1 MGNGAM
7 GHRKTDKEEVALN
20 ADKDDK
26 SRKMKKEEIV
36 RKLVAGELKFY
47 QIDDLAASRKDAVDA
62 RREALERLSGVPLR
76 HVGCFTYD
84 ADAVTKKNVENAI
97 GAVQVPLGFA
107 GPIRVNGEYAKGD
120 FYVPLATTEGAL
132 VASVNRGCS
141 VCTAAGGVN
150 AMIFQDE
157 MTRAPVMTVSSLA
170 QAKEIIETLRK
181 PEFMDELRA
190 VVATTTRHGR
200 LLRVDPYVVGK
211 NIFLRFAYDT
221 KDAMGMNMVTIAS
234 EAVMRRL
241 EQQFG
246 ARHVTVSSNMCTD
259 KKPAAINVI
268 EGRGRTV
275 VAEVTIPKDIVAAR
289 LKATPERMCD
299 VHYRK
304 NFLGS
309 ARAVSFGFNS
319 HVANVVAAMF
329 IACGQDPAHVVE
341 GSNAITSAELTDA
354 GDLQFSV
361 SMPSL
366 PLGTVGGG
374 TSVCTQGECLSLLG
388 VRGGGD
394 PPGSNARK
402 LAEIVASA
410 SLAGELSLLGALAS
424 QDLARAHAKYGR

>member
-1 MGNGAM
+1 MD
-7 GHRKTDKEEVALN
+7 R
-20 ADKDDK
+20 
-26 SRKMKKEEIV
+26 EEIV
-36 RKLVAGELKFY
+36 RKLVSGELKFY
-47 QIDDLAASRKDAVDA
+47 EAEKATAT
-62 RREALERLSGVPLR
+62 RREAVEARRAAVEQLTGTRLE
-76 HVGCFTYD
+76 HVGHYSYD
-84 ADAVTKKNVENAI
+84 AETVTKKNIENAI
-97 GAVQVPLGFA
+97 GAVQVPLGVA
-107 GPIRVNGEYAKGD
+107 GPIRINGEYAKGD
-120 FYVPLATTEGAL
+120 FYIPLATTEGAL

-141 VCTAAGGVN
+141 VCSLAGGVN
-150 AMIFQDE
+150 AMVFQDE
-157 MTRAPVMTVSSLA
+157 MTRAPVMTVSSLG
-170 QAKEIIETLRK
+170 QAKQIFQALQT
-181 PEFMDELRA
+181 PELMQEMRA
-190 VVATTTRHGR
+190 VVATTTRHGE
-200 LLRVDPYVVGK
+200 LLRIDPYIVGK

-234 EAVMRRL
+234 EAVMNFL
-241 EQQFG
+241 EKKFG

-268 EGRGRTV
+268 EGRGRTT
-275 VAEVTIPKDIVAAR
+275 VAEITIPHDMVAAK

-319 HVANVVAAMF
+319 HVANVVAAMY

-341 GSNAITSAELTDA
+341 GSNAITSAELTDN

-374 TSVCTQGECLSLLG
+374 TGIATQSECLTLLG
-388 VRGGGD
+388 VKGGGS

>member
-1 MGNGAM
+1 M
-7 GHRKTDKEEVALN
+7 D
-20 ADKDDK
+20 
-26 SRKMKKEEIV
+26 KEEIV
-36 RKLVAGELKFY
+36 KKLVNGELKFY
-47 QIDDLAASRKDAVDA
+47 QAEEVAPTRKEAVEA
-62 RREALERLSGVPLR
+62 RRAAVEQLTGVRLDN
-76 HVGCFTYD
+76 VGIYSYD
-84 ADAVTKKNVENAI
+84 AETVTKKNIENAI
-97 GAVQVPLGFA
+97 GAIQVPVGVA
-107 GPIRVNGEYAKGD
+107 GPLKVNGEYAMGD

-141 VCTAAGGVN
+141 VCSQSGGVN
-150 AMIFQDE
+150 TMIFQDE

-170 QAKEIIETLRK
+170 QAKEIIETLK
-181 PEFMDELRA
+181 TPEFMEEIRA
-190 VVATTTRHGR
+190 IVATTTRHGQ
-200 LLRVDPYVVGK
+200 LLRIDPYVVGK

-234 EAVMRRL
+234 EAVMHRL
-241 EQQFG
+241 ESKFG
-246 ARHVTVSSNMCTD
+246 VRHVTVSSNMCTD

-275 VAEVTIPKDIVAAR
+275 VAEITIPRDIVVSR

-341 GSNAITSAELTDA
+341 GSNAITSAELTENN
-354 GDLQFSV
+354 DLQFSV

-374 TSVCTQGECLSLLG
+374 TSIATQAECLSLLG
-388 VRGGGD
+388 VKGGGN
-394 PPGSNARK
+394 PPGANARK

>member
-1 MGNGAM
+1 M
-7 GHRKTDKEEVALN
+7 DKEGVAG
-20 ADKDDK
+20 
-26 SRKMKKEEIV
+26 KMDKEEIV
-36 RKLVAGELKFY
+36 RKLVAGELKFH
-47 QIDDLAASRKDAVDA
+47 QIDGLAASRREAVDA
-62 RREALERLSGVPLR
+62 RREALERLTGARLDR
-76 HVGCFTYD
+76 VGEFNYD
-84 ADAVTKKNVENAI
+84 AEVVTKKNVENAI
-97 GAVQVPLGFA
+97 GSVQVPLGFA
-107 GPIRVNGEYAKGD
+107 GPIKINGEYARGD
-120 FYVPLATTEGAL
+120 FYIPLATTEGAL

-141 VCTAAGGVN
+141 VCTQAGGVN

-157 MTRAPVMTVSSLA
+157 MTRAPAMTVASLA
-170 QAKEIIETLRK
+170 QAKEIVEALRD
-181 PEFMDELRA
+181 PAFMEELRA
-190 VVATTTRHGR
+190 VAATTTKHGR
-200 LLRVDPYVVGK
+200 LLRIDPYVVGK

-221 KDAMGMNMVTIAS
+221 KDAMGMNMATIAS
-234 EAVMRRL
+234 EAVMHRL
-241 EQQFG
+241 EERFG
-246 ARHVTVSSNMCTD
+246 ARHVTASSNMCTD

-268 EGRGRTV
+268 EGRGRSV
-275 VAEVTIPKDIVAAR
+275 VAEITIPREIVVGR
-289 LKATPERMCD
+289 LRATPDRMCD

-341 GSNAITSAELTDA
+341 GSNAITSAELTDE

-361 SMPSL
+361 SLPSL

-374 TSVCTQGECLSLLG
+374 TGVATQGECLALLG

-402 LAEIVASA
+402 LAEIVAAA

>member
-1 MGNGAM
+1 MD
-7 GHRKTDKEEVALN
+7 R
-20 ADKDDK
+20 
-26 SRKMKKEEIV
+26 EEIV
-36 RKLVAGELKFY
+36 NKLITGELKFY
-47 QIDDLAASRKDAVDA
+47 EAEKATATRREAVDA
-62 RREALERLSGVPLR
+62 RRSAVERITGTKLE
-76 HVGCFTYD
+76 HVGHYTYD
-84 ADAVTKKNVENAI
+84 AETVTKKNIENAI
-97 GAVQVPLGFA
+97 GAVQVPLGVA
-107 GPIRVNGEYAKGD
+107 GPVKINGEYAKGS
-120 FYVPLATTEGAL
+120 FYIPLATTEGAL

-141 VCTAAGGVN
+141 VCTAAGGINTLV
-150 AMIFQDE
+150 FQDE

-170 QAKEIIETLRK
+170 QAKQVIEALRT
-181 PEFMDELRA
+181 PELLAEVRA
-190 VVATTTRHGR
+190 VVATTTKHGE
-200 LLRVDPYVVGK
+200 LLRIDPYVVGK

-234 EAVMRRL
+234 EAVMNML
-241 EQQFG
+241 EKKFG
-246 ARHVTVSSNMCTD
+246 VRHVTVSSNMCTD

-268 EGRGRTV
+268 HGRGRST
-275 VAEVTIPKDIVAAR
+275 VAEITIPRNIVIEK

-319 HVANVVAAMF
+319 HVANVVAALY

-341 GSNAITSAELTDA
+341 GSNAITSAELTDE

-374 TSVCTQGECLSLLG
+374 TGVATQSECLSLLG
-388 VRGGGD
+388 VKGGGS

-410 SLAGELSLLGALAS
+410 SLAGELSLLGALSS

>member
-1 MGNGAM
+1 MD
-7 GHRKTDKEEVALN
+7 R
-20 ADKDDK
+20 
-26 SRKMKKEEIV
+26 EEIV
-36 RKLVAGELKFY
+36 KKLVSGELKFY
-47 QIDDLAASRKDAVDA
+47 EAEKATATRRDAVEA
-62 RREALERLSGVPLR
+62 RRAAVEQLTGTKLD
-76 HVGCFTYD
+76 HVGRYSYD
-84 ADAVTKKNVENAI
+84 AETVTKKNIENAI
-97 GAVQVPLGFA
+97 GAVQVPLGVA
-107 GPIRVNGEYAKGD
+107 GPIRINGEYAKGD
-120 FYVPLATTEGAL
+120 FYIPLATTEGAL

-141 VCTAAGGVN
+141 VCSLAGGVN
-150 AMIFQDE
+150 VMVFQDE
-157 MTRAPVMTVSSLA
+157 MTRAPVMTVSSLG
-170 QAKEIIETLRK
+170 QAKQIFKALETPKLMQEI
-181 PEFMDELRA
+181 RA
-190 VVATTTRHGR
+190 VVATTTKHGE
-200 LLRVDPYVVGK
+200 LLRIDPYIVGK

-234 EAVMRRL
+234 EAVMNFL
-241 EQQFG
+241 EKKFG

-268 EGRGRTV
+268 EGRGRTT
-275 VAEVTIPKDIVAAR
+275 VAEITIPHDIVAAR

-319 HVANVVAAMF
+319 HVANVVAAMY

-341 GSNAITSAELTDA
+341 GSNAITSAELTDN

-374 TSVCTQGECLSLLG
+374 TGIATQSECLTLLG
-388 VRGGGD
+388 VKGGGN
-394 PPGSNARK
+394 PPGANARK